1 MDERVL
7 QLRVGIFV
15 LLAIIILL
23 ALIYLNSEVW
33 KGQYTVFLKPQTAP
47 GVKTNTPVRKNGVLI
62 GRVRDVQTLDD
73 AVTIALRIDNDER
86 IYENEVA
93 SIGTESI
100 LGDAVIEILPVA
112 PEERGKQ
119 LRGSDLI
126 NRVSIKRNPMEIVDV
141 ALNLE
146 SEISDTLSAIRA
158 AAGSFDQTAQ
168 ELGDAGSGIT
178 NLADSLQEIIDD
190 EDSQIRQMVSDFRK
204 ISRKTETA
212 LDNFNRIFENVNEVI
227 GDPEF
232 KGRFNDAVASIPG
245 IFEEVRGAVSDIR
258 ETVKSF
264 RSVSSSADKNLKNL
278 EPFTESLKTNGPS
291 ILSTVD
297 ESLGNIDD
305 VFGEIQNAAK
315 SLSNLQSKDSTIGK
329 LLNESE
335 LYDETLEAV
344 RNIREQTI
352 KIEPLINDLR
362 MFADSIARD
371 PGQLGVR
378 GAIRNRNAP
387 TTGYKGSATGRE
399 RVIRQ

>member
-112 PEERGKQ
+112 PEQRGKQ

-146 SEISDTLSAIRA
+146 SEISDTLTAIRA
-158 AAGSFDQTAQ
+158 AADSFDQTAQ

-190 EDSQIRQMVSDFRK
+190 EDSQIRQMVADFRK

-245 IFEEVRGAVSDIR
+245 IFEEVRGAVADIR

-264 RSVSSSADKNLKNL
+264 QSVSSSADKNLKNL

-329 LLNESE
+329 LLNESD

-378 GAIRNRNAP
+378 GAVRNRNAP
-387 TTGYKGSATGRE
+387 STGYKGSVTGRE